1 MSELYLMFTIANR
14 QNLQKFVSIY
24 REQNIQ
30 VAMISLGKG
39 TAVSEILDT
48 FGLEDSQKFV
58 MSCVVTGENWKKCK
72 RELQDKLKIDVPGTG
87 IAYIVPLSA
96 IGGKRQLMF
105 LTDGQNF
112 VKGEE
117 SALKDTTHEMLIV
130 IANFGYTDEIM
141 DAARS
146 AGAAGGTVVHAKG
159 TGMDGA
165 EKFLGFSLATE
176 KEMVYIVTR
185 RENRDAIMRA
195 IMDKAGMN
203 SKAKSIVIS
212 LPVAGTAGMRL
223 LENEPEEAV

>member
-1 MSELYLMFTIANR
+1 MSELYMMFTIANR
-14 QNLQKFVSIY
+14 HNLQKFMTIY
-24 REQNIQ
+24 RAQNIQ

-48 FGLEDSQKFV
+48 FGLDDSEKFV
-58 MSCVVTGENWKKCK
+58 MCCIVTGETWKKCK
-72 RELQDKLKIDVPGTG
+72 RELQDKLKIDVPGMG
-87 IAYIVPLSA
+87 IAFIVPLSA

-117 SALKDTTHEMLIV
+117 TALKDTTHELLVV
-130 IANFGYTDEIM
+130 IANLGYTDEIM
-141 DAARS
+141 AAARS
-146 AGAAGGTVVHAKG
+146 AGAAGGTVFHAKG

-176 KEMVYIVTR
+176 KEMVYIVTK

-212 LPVAGTAGMRL
+212 LPVTGTAGMRL
-223 LENEPEEAV
+223 MESEAEESV

>member
-14 QNLQKFVSIY
+14 QNLQKFMSIY
-24 REQNIQ
+24 RAQNIQ
-30 VAMISLGKG
+30 VVMISLGKG

-48 FGLEDSQKFV
+48 FGLDDSEKFV
-58 MSCVVTGENWKKCK
+58 MCCVVTGETWKKCK
-72 RELQDKLKIDVPGTG
+72 RELQDNLKIDVPGTG
-87 IAYIVPLSA
+87 IAFIVPMSA

-117 SALKDTTHEMLIV
+117 TALKDTSHEMLIV
-130 IANFGYTDEIM
+130 IANFGYSDEIM
-141 DAARS
+141 AAARS

-176 KEMVYIVTR
+176 KEMVYIVTK

-195 IMDKAGMN
+195 IMDNAGMN

-212 LPVAGTAGMRL
+212 LPVTSTAGMRL
-223 LENEPEEAV
+223 MERDAEEND

>member
-14 QNLQKFVSIY
+14 HNLQKFMSIY
-24 REQNIQ
+24 RAQNIR
-30 VAMISLGKG
+30 VVMISLAKG

-48 FGLEDSQKFV
+48 FGLDDSEKFV
-58 MSCVVTGENWKKCK
+58 MCCVVTGDNWKKCK
-72 RELQDKLKIDVPGTG
+72 RELQDQLKIDVPGTG
-87 IAYIVPLSA
+87 IAFIVPLAA

-112 VKGEE
+112 VKGDET
-117 SALKDTTHEMLIV
+117 ALKDTTHEMLIV

-141 DAARS
+141 AAARC

-165 EKFLGFSLATE
+165 EKFLGFSLAAE
-176 KEMVYIVTR
+176 KEMIYIVTK

-195 IMDKAGMN
+195 IMDNAGMN

-212 LPVAGTAGMRL
+212 LPVTSTAGMRL
-223 LENEPEEAV
+223 MEKEPEENI